1 MPEKEAEVW
10 TIDELVAL
18 TDKVQQG
25 KVEYRGKNFLFQYC
39 ELTEAEEPK
48 LTMPEEDSSADEKN
62 DFYTRVGTQRIL
74 TMVDKA
80 NKKNPEGITL
90 TKELWDTLPATLR
103 FHITA
108 EVLQLKDNI
117 AEKFISG

>member
-18 TDKVQQG
+18 TEEVQQG
-25 KVEYRGKNFLFQYC
+25 TVEYRGRNFVFQYC
-39 ELTEAEEPK
+39 ELTEA
-48 LTMPEEDSSADEKN
+48 SADVKN
-62 DFYTRVGTQRIL
+62 EFYTKVGTKRIL

-80 NKKNPEGITL
+80 NKKNPDGATL
-90 TKELWDTLPATLR
+90 TEELWNTLPATLR

-117 AEKFISG
+117 AENFING

>member
-18 TDKVQQG
+18 TEEVQQG
-25 KVEYRGKNFLFQYC
+25 TVEYRGKNFVFQYC

-48 LTMPEEDSSADEKN
+48 IAMPDEDASADVKN
-62 DFYTRVGTQRIL
+62 EFYTKVGTKRIL

-80 NKKNPEGITL
+80 NKKNPDGATL
-90 TKELWDTLPATLR
+90 TDELWNTLPATLR

-117 AEKFISG
+117 AENFING